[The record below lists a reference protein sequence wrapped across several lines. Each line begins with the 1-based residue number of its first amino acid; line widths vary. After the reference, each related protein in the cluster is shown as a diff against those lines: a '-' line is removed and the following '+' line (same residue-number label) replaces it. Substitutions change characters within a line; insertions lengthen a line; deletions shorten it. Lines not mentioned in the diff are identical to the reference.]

1 MAALLLAGAAQA
13 GSVAENFCGRQTP
26 LSAAQQDRLLQLAA
40 VVRAELEAAGT
51 PVALVA
57 RSGLNLA
64 RFGQRFSH
72 AGLALAEGAGSP
84 WAVRQLY
91 YACEEG
97 RPRLFDQGLAGFVS
111 GLDDPAAGHVSVLLL
126 PPAPA
131 RVLAAAALDR
141 QRALRLVAATYSAN
155 AHAWS
160 LRYQNCNQ
168 WLAELMAAGFG
179 GLPDGPELRRDAQAW
194 LRNAGY
200 QPSAVDAGSHALMF
214 AAGFVPWLR
223 LDDRPEEQRH
233 SLVFQVSLP
242 ASLEAFVQQRW
253 PQAQR
258 LAFCLGSDRIVMRRG
273 DVPLPDDCRPGPA
286 DRVWP
291 L

>member
-1 MAALLLAGAAQA
+1 MAGAAEA
-13 GSVAENFCGRQTP
+13 GSVAENFCGHQTP

-40 VVRAELEAAGT
+40 VVRAELDAAGT
-51 PVALVA
+51 PVALIA

-111 GLDDPAAGHVSVLLL
+111 GLDDPAAGHVSLLLL
-126 PPAPA
+126 PPEPA
-131 RVLAAAALDR
+131 ALLAAAAQDR
-141 QRALRLVAATYSAN
+141 PRALRLVAATYSAN

-160 LRYQNCNQ
+160 LLYQNCNQ
-168 WLAELMAAGFG
+168 WLAELMAAGF
-179 GLPDGPELRRDAQAW
+179 
-194 LRNAGY
+194 
-200 QPSAVDAGSHALMF
+200 
-214 AAGFVPWLR
+214 VPWLR
-223 LDDRPEEQRH
+223 LDDRPEDQRY

-242 ASLEAFVQQRW
+242 ASLEAFVLQRW
-253 PQAQR
+253 PQSQR
-258 LAFCLGSDRIVMRRG
+258 LAFCLGAEHIVMRRG
-273 DVPLPDDCRPGPA
+273 GAPLPDDCRPGPG
-286 DRVWP
+286 DRVWA